1 MGRYKL
7 LALDMDGTL
16 LDEHQRISDENRE
29 WMMKAL
35 DAGITVILATGR
47 GVQNVYPYTDEL
59 KLNTPIVSVNGS
71 EVWRAPRDLLTR
83 HLLSV
88 DSIRWMR
95 EMAARYDSW
104 FWSYAVEGLFRKDD
118 WLSND
123 MDREDLS
130 RYRWLKFGF
139 HTEND
144 ENRQAI
150 YEALQAEGI
159 YEITNS
165 SPYNWEVNPKGV
177 SKASGIREVCELLGI
192 TMSEVVA
199 MGDSLN
205 DMAMIREAGLGVAMG
220 NAQQALKDAADLVTV
235 TNRENAV
242 AKIIREL
249 VLDN

>member
-59 KLNTPIVSVNGS
+59 KLNTPIVSVNGG

-95 EMAARYDSW
+95 EMAVRYDSW

-118 WLSND
+118 WLSNN

-130 RYRWLKFGF
+130 RYSWLKFGF

-242 AKIIREL
+242 AKIIREI